1 MASRKE
7 GYVYK
12 ETNRHEVIRDS
23 PQFSL
28 TQYVNEIAL
37 LQLQIITLGW
47 W

>member
-12 ETNRHEVIRDS
+12 ETNRHKPIRDS

-28 TQYVNEIAL
+28 TQYVSEIAL

-47 W
+47 